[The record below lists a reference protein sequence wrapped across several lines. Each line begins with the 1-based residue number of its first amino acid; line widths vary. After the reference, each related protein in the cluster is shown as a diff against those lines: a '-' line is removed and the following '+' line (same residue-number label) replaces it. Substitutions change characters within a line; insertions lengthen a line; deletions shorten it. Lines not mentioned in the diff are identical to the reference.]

1 MKNVRFAVELM
12 VSFIIL
18 AVAVGTPSGAS
29 ANTDT
34 GLSPKA
40 SSLTDTPPAKLIQ
53 GAESGAHIPKE
64 PFRRRKVS
72 EIRRKDSSS
81 GPEASGASKPLT
93 KKKTV
98 SSGSGS
104 TQEITITRVTHP
116 KKVTSA
122 VIEVQTDFDDDIRE
136 IKVIPGIGS
145 RFAPSAS
152 LGSDNAASASGSYSR
167 RPTKSVAQE
176 TVLSPI
182 LCESETQ
189 VESTE
194 IGVQH
199 AEVGIGTE
207 TEPPL
212 VSKKT
217 TVDIGIQTGN
227 PEELEH
233 HESPRMMSIAIQAE
247 EEEETMK
254 SVGVGDSPPPQETVA
269 ETSNAR
275 ATTRSRQRTQP
286 ETPTVESLPVSLPN
300 KWTIP

>member
-1 MKNVRFAVELM
+1 MCHHRLFQSK
-12 VSFIIL
+12 IL
-18 AVAVGTPSGAS
+18 LIFFLIYFTVAIGTPTISSTNAE
-29 ANTDT
+29 T
-34 GLSPKA
+34 GLSPKT
-40 SSLTDTPPAKLIQ
+40 SSSTDTPPAKLVQ

-116 KKVTSA
+116 KKVESA

-136 IKVIPGIGS
+136 IKVIPGIS
-145 RFAPSAS
+145 TRFAPSTS
-152 LGSDNAASASGSYSR
+152 IGTDNAASASGSYVR
-167 RPTKSVAQE
+167 RSTKTVGNE
-176 TVLSPI
+176 TAFSPI

-199 AEVGIGTE
+199 AEVGIGTD
-207 TEPPL
+207 TEPPQ

-227 PEELEH
+227 PEEHEH

-254 SVGVGDSPPPQETVA
+254 SVGVGDSPPPQETVV
-269 ETSNAR
+269 ETLGGR
-275 ATTRSRQRTQP
+275 ATTRSRQRN
-286 ETPTVESLPVSLPN
+286 SA
-300 KWTIP
+300 